1 MNWIHLPCAMARLP
15 PLNALRAFESA
26 ARHLS
31 FREAAA
37 ELGVTPTA
45 ISHQIKLLEGSCG
58 LQLFRRRP
66 RPLGLTPAGDALFPV
81 LHRGFESFAAAYE
94 DLSAASR
101 RQPLRV
107 TVPSAFAG
115 RWLVP
120 RLPKW
125 RELYPAAP
133 LEIIGADRVLDLDRG
148 EADVAIR
155 YARNRPQGHPAQE
168 LFRDSYA
175 PICRPS
181 LLPGGRTVATA
192 VGLAGLP
199 RINYDWMRSD
209 AETPT
214 WRRWWATLR
223 ESEPGATLS
232 DDCVLRFREEAHAIE
247 AVLAGQGIGIMSDVV
262 LGPELARG
270 ELIRAHPLTLPGLGY
285 WLTHLPHHPRQRA
298 IRQFADWLRSAA

>member
-1 MNWIHLPCAMARLP
+1 MARLP

-31 FREAAA
+31 FRAAAA

-58 LQLFRRRP
+58 QPLFRRRP
-66 RPLGLTPAGDALFPV
+66 RPLGLTPAGEALFPV
-81 LHRGFESFAAAYE
+81 LHRGFDSFTAAFE
-94 DLSAASR
+94 DLSAATR

-107 TVPSAFAG
+107 TVPNAFAG

-133 LEIIGADRVLDLDRG
+133 LEIIGADRVLDLDKG

-155 YARNRPQGHPAQE
+155 YARNRPQGHSAQE
-168 LFRDSYA
+168 LFRDGYA

-181 LLPGGRTVATA
+181 LLPGGRPAATA
-192 VGLAGLP
+192 VELAGLP
-199 RINYDWMRSD
+199 RIHYDWMRSD

-214 WRRWWATLR
+214 WRRWWAMVR
-223 ESEPGATLS
+223 EAESDVTPP
-232 DDCVLRFREEAHAIE
+232 DDCALSFREEAHAIE
-247 AVLAGQGIGIMSDVV
+247 AVLAGQGIGIMSDVM
-262 LGPELARG
+262 LSPELARG

-285 WLTHLPHHPRQRA
+285 WLTHLPNHPRKRA
-298 IRQFADWLRSAA
+298 IGQFADWLINAV